1 MIPVGK
7 NFRPFDPTPVL
18 ESRTATH
25 VWHSLGLILVC
36 VSVGVSAAENP
47 NDSRGILSS
56 TNSVMIPFE
65 TRRGHVMVPTRVN
78 STNALSLLLD
88 TGYGMTMLH
97 SDHVKDFGL
106 ARRGSV
112 TIVGIAGEEP
122 AGVFEGPTF
131 DFSGIAWKPRRV
143 AAFPSEDPTRTRR
156 RDGILGSSFFK
167 RFVVDI
173 NSRQKSLTL
182 HSPDTY
188 HYSGPGELLTL
199 TFKSSTPIVRALI
212 DLADGSQVP
221 AQFEI
226 DTGCDGALCIGQHF
240 VESHQ
245 LAPAT
250 AGPPSRRA
258 GVGGTARTRTGHLAR
273 LRLGNLIVEQPAANF
288 FLQGS
293 PVDPPLA
300 GHIGWGLLRD
310 FKVIFDYSRQQ
321 LILERSR
328 P

>member
-7 NFRPFDPTPVL
+7 SVRPFDPTPVL
-18 ESRTATH
+18 QSRPATH
-25 VWHSLGLILVC
+25 LWQSLGLILVC
-36 VSVGVSAAENP
+36 VSVGVFAAENP
-47 NDSRGILSS
+47 NDSTGRLSP
-56 TNSVMIPFE
+56 TNSVTLPFE
-65 TRRGHVMVPTRVN
+65 IRRGHVMVPTRVN
-78 STNALSLLLD
+78 STNTLSLLLD

-97 SDHVKDFGL
+97 ADHVKDFRL

-122 AGVFEGPTF
+122 AEVFEGPTF
-131 DFSGIAWKPRRV
+131 DFSGMAWKPRRV
-143 AAFPSEDPTRTRR
+143 AAFPSEDRSRARR

-173 NSRQKSLTL
+173 DSRQKSVTL
-182 HSPDTY
+182 HSPHTY
-188 HYSGPGELLTL
+188 HYSGPAEPLTL
-199 TFKSSTPIVRALI
+199 TFKSSTPMVRALI

-245 LAPAT
+245 LAGEN
-250 AGPPSRRA
+250 AGPQGRRA
-258 GVGGTARTRTGHLAR
+258 GVGGTARTRTSHLAR
-273 LRLGNLIVEQPAANF
+273 LRLGSLVIEKPAANL
-288 FLQGS
+288 FLEGS

-321 LILERSR
+321 LILEPSR